1 LEKSAAEDD
10 DGIYEVERESYVLL
24 ILFFVG
30 WVIGVLPDLVQFATV

>member
-10 DGIYEVERESYVLL
+10 DGINEVERELCF
-24 ILFFVG
+24 INFIFC